1 MRATQAERA
10 AHERWVA
17 TFNKDAARRKQVHE
31 EYPDGVPDG
40 RLFDPERDLTPA
52 ARPSAKAAARTRPDT
67 CEGFGLCR
75 RTPIAERLIRG
86 TAEDHIELH
95 LWLCNVCFERFGRG
109 RDG

>member
-10 AHERWVA
+10 AHERGVA
-17 TFNKDAARRKQVHE
+17 TFNKDAARRKLVHE

-52 ARPSAKAAARTRPDT
+52 ARPSARTRPDT

-75 RTPIAERLIRG
+75 RTPIAERLIQG
-86 TAEDHIELH
+86 DEDLH